1 MKFDTWTSNL
11 GNSIESAGNMRYY
24 SAQATTATSSANA
37 IEITDTNEYPATA
50 MTLTG
55 DLDENTAGRQIEV
68 YVEMKVPVGSS
79 GGSYSTRYGILT
91 N

>member
-1 MKFDTWTSNL
+1 
-11 GNSIESAGNMRYY
+11 MRYY
-24 SAQATTATSSANA
+24 SAQATTATTSANA
-37 IEITDTNEYPATA
+37 IAISTTGTYPTTA

-79 GGSYSTRYGILT
+79 GGSYSTQYGILT